1 MKTNTSI
8 VKNLGAAALV
18 FTLSNNGASAAE
30 VDAQV
35 ESVSAAV
42 QQALAGSEAENMSE
56 SQIQNMIHESIES
69 LVSIPTS
76 FKIDETQNH
85 NHGMT
90 AELLEVMRSQIWHFV
105 LFLVHKYAQAVIN
118 IANKNYKFTMI
129 LSIFNAI
136 LTIFIINWLG
146 CVFLSLF

>member
-18 FTLSNNGASAAE
+18 FTLSNNGAAAAE

-42 QQALAGSEAENMSE
+42 QQALANSEAENMSE

-69 LVSIPTS
+69 LVSISEPIHRRDTKPQLWRDS
-76 FKIDETQNH
+76 
-85 NHGMT
+85 
-90 AELLEVMRSQIWHFV
+90 
-105 LFLVHKYAQAVIN
+105 
-118 IANKNYKFTMI
+118 
-129 LSIFNAI
+129 
-136 LTIFIINWLG
+136 
-146 CVFLSLF
+146 

>member
-42 QQALAGSEAENMSE
+42 QQALANSEAENMSE
-56 SQIQNMIHESIES
+56 TQIQNMIHESIES
-69 LVSIPTS
+69 LVSIQTPPRSTRHRTS
-76 FKIDETQNH
+76 
-85 NHGMT
+85 
-90 AELLEVMRSQIWHFV
+90 
-105 LFLVHKYAQAVIN
+105 
-118 IANKNYKFTMI
+118 TM
-129 LSIFNAI
+129 A
-136 LTIFIINWLG
+136 
-146 CVFLSLF
+146 

>member
-8 VKNLGAAALV
+8 VKNLGVAALV

-42 QQALAGSEAENMSE
+42 QQALANSEAENMSE

-69 LVSIPTS
+69 LVSISDPIHRRDTKPQLWRDS
-76 FKIDETQNH
+76 
-85 NHGMT
+85 
-90 AELLEVMRSQIWHFV
+90 
-105 LFLVHKYAQAVIN
+105 
-118 IANKNYKFTMI
+118 
-129 LSIFNAI
+129 
-136 LTIFIINWLG
+136 
-146 CVFLSLF
+146 

>member
-42 QQALAGSEAENMSE
+42 QQALANSEAENMSE

-69 LVSIPTS
+69 LVSIL
-76 FKIDETQNH
+76 D
-85 NHGMT
+85 
-90 AELLEVMRSQIWHFV
+90 LEHRRDTKPHSWRD
-105 LFLVHKYAQAVIN
+105 
-118 IANKNYKFTMI
+118 
-129 LSIFNAI
+129 S
-136 LTIFIINWLG
+136 
-146 CVFLSLF
+146 

>member
-42 QQALAGSEAENMSE
+42 QQALANSEAENMSE

-69 LVSIPTS
+69 LVSISAFEHRRDTKPHS
-76 FKIDETQNH
+76 WRD
-85 NHGMT
+85 
-90 AELLEVMRSQIWHFV
+90 S
-105 LFLVHKYAQAVIN
+105 
-118 IANKNYKFTMI
+118 
-129 LSIFNAI
+129 
-136 LTIFIINWLG
+136 
-146 CVFLSLF
+146 

>member
-30 VDAQV
+30 VDA
-35 ESVSAAV
+35 EISTVSAAV
-42 QQALAGSEAENMSE
+42 QQALASTEAENMSE

-90 AELLEVMRSQIWHFV
+90 AELLEVMRSIIWHFM
-105 LFLVHKYAQAVIN
+105 LFLVHIDAQAVIN

-136 LTIFIINWLG
+136 LTIFIINWPG

>member
-30 VDAQV
+30 VDSQV

-42 QQALAGSEAENMSE
+42 QQALANSEAEEMSE

-69 LVSIPTS
+69 LVSISHPS
-76 FKIDETQNH
+76 
-85 NHGMT
+85 
-90 AELLEVMRSQIWHFV
+90 RSTR
-105 LFLVHKYAQAVIN
+105 HKTI
-118 IANKNYKFTMI
+118 TM
-129 LSIFNAI
+129 A
-136 LTIFIINWLG
+136 
-146 CVFLSLF
+146 